1 MNIPPLSRTELTKRF
16 AVVGDPVA
24 HSLSPLIHTGWLET
38 LGLDAHYGRVH
49 LQSEDAAD
57 DIRAMAHDFAG
68 LNVTLPHKIAALKA
82 SAKVD
87 GLARL
92 VGAANTLVNEAGQW
106 TAYNTDVAGF
116 AAAVRAAVGEV
127 GAGSRVILIG
137 AGGAARELDGLEINV
152 EQKFTSNN
160 ILTVGEKL
168 QQRRGEEAKQGD
180 RGEKKVKAGY
190 VLIKNVKANI
200 KLSAFGQAVT
210 NSIQIP
216 PIELTDIGS
225 DNAQGIL
232 MSEFMRRLLGE
243 ISTAVI
249 NQVKAS
255 LPHKPF

>member
-1 MNIPPLSRTELTKRF
+1 MVRRVKQITIGIVLGVAIALVIAWFSLDRIMQWGIEQNASTALGVPAYIGKLNLSLTD
-16 AVVGDPVA
+16 G
-24 HSLSPLIHTGWLET
+24 T
-38 LGLDAHYGRVH
+38 LGINSLTINNPNSFSTPY
-49 LQSEDAAD
+49 L
-57 DIRAMAHDFAG
+57 
-68 LNVTLPHKIAALKA
+68 L
-82 SAKVD
+82 KVD
-87 GLARL
+87 
-92 VGAANTLVNEAGQW
+92 TF
-106 TAYNTDVAGF
+106 DVKLKPMSLIAET
-116 AAAVRAAVGEV
+116 VEIQ
-127 GAGSRVILIG
+127 RV
-137 AGGAARELDGLEINV
+137 ELDGLEINV